1 MPSVEYMTALVWM
14 VTVSRRTWMYFSIRS
29 LMTGASFSL
38 RVWSH
43 ERERGVHP
51 RMDPEMKMMPMRDTV
66 AGEAFMRFSGSKTA
80 FISGVIGMRSPLAR
94 VSSLLSSSTVLR
106 FSIQMASTGPSSRIH
121 DLLLRALVPLRHST
135 AKMPSVQS
143 PVVGSSLPNICAAVT
158 ALGFIL
164 STVCF
169 SSVTLSAPAST
180 SMAIVLPDP
189 VGPTTPMP
197 WRT

>member
-1 MPSVEYMTALVWM
+1 MPSVEYMTALHVR
-14 VTVSRRTWMYFSIRS
+14 VTVSRRPSQYLSMSTLSTSR
-29 LMTGASFSL
+29 SFS
-38 RVWSH
+38 RRSCSH
-43 ERERGVHP
+43 EVARGYQP

-66 AGEAFMRFSGSKTA
+66 AGEAFIRFSGSKTA
-80 FISGVIGMRSPLAR
+80 FISGVMGMRSPLASVR
-94 VSSLLSSSTVLR
+94 SLLSSSTVLR

-143 PVVGSSLPNICAAVT
+143 PVVGSRRPNICAAVT

-164 STVCF
+164 RIVCF
-169 SSVTLSAPAST
+169 SSVTERAPAST
-180 SMAIVLPDP
+180 SIAIVLPDP

-197 WRT
+197 CLT